1 MAQSLKDIIDG
12 LSLTTG
18 LKLCLDAGDSASYNP
33 SVQTA
38 KWLDTSGN
46 GYDFY
51 RGNSATADPQ
61 EPTFNGSA
69 GGLSPS
75 EYWSFDGGDYFTY
88 DATNEA
94 WMDNLHKDGS
104 TFSLVAA
111 FYRNS
116 GSDLVRIFTTGS
128 NNTAI
133 GCRILISATSILNF
147 IIANGSA
154 SQTVLQATTAV
165 NSSGWTV
172 LGLSYD
178 ENTGNWVSVINGSVD
193 SGTQT
198 FTAPSA
204 SNASMVARIGVQVGV
219 VGANTANTRQSL
231 QAMWEGVALTSS
243 QLTDL
248 YNEINQRFNPV
259 INPGLFSNTN
269 IFYSPTVTQAT
280 STQTLIH
287 NRYDNDNTF
296 YAPAVSV
303 GAVTL
308 RAGLFTNGN
317 TFYQPT
323 VNRGAVALSA
333 SLYSNT
339 NAFYA
344 ANVTLG
350 AVNLNP
356 ELFTNTNEFYGH
368 TLDVGTVNI
377 APDLFVNVNEFYQS
391 NVTVGA
397 VTLTASLF
405 ENTNAVYQHNVSVVT
420 PNQNL
425 IAELFVNA
433 NKFYAPNLQVGVITL
448 SLEIFVNHNELYA
461 PSITNVFGQN
471 LIAELFVNANVFYGV
486 NIDFAK
492 YAYARR
498 DSSITN
504 IEMRENVQTLNREN
518 SISSTNRKLSVSFR
532 QPNVVKSRR

>member
-18 LKLCLDAGDSASYNP
+18 LKLCLDAGDSNSYNP

-51 RGNSATADPQ
+51 RGNSSAGDPQ
-61 EPTFNGSA
+61 EPTFNGTA

-198 FTAPSA
+198 FTAPST

-219 VGANTANTRQSL
+219 VGGNTANTRQSL
-231 QAMWEGVALTSS
+231 QAIWEGVALTSA

-259 INPGLFSNTN
+259 IKPGLFSNTN
-269 IFYSPTVTQAT
+269 SFYSPTVTQAT

-308 RAGLFTNGN
+308 NADLFTNGN

-323 VNRGAVALSA
+323 VNRGSVTLSA
-333 SLYSNT
+333 SIYS
-339 NAFYA
+339 
-344 ANVTLG
+344 
-350 AVNLNP
+350 
-356 ELFTNTNEFYGH
+356 NTNEFYAASISTNGTTQ
-368 TLDVGTVNI
+368 TLN
-377 APDLFVNVNEFYQS
+377 
-391 NVTVGA
+391 
-397 VTLTASLF
+397 ASLF
-405 ENTNAVYQHNVSVVT
+405 TNANSFYTASINAGSVTLNAGLFQNANAFYTPIITVGSVT
-420 PNQNL
+420 L
-425 IAELFVNA
+425 SLDIFVNA
-433 NKFYAPNLQVGVITL
+433 NEFYAHEVSSRYNQTL
-448 SLEIFVNHNELYA
+448 DV
-461 PSITNVFGQN
+461 P
-471 LIAELFVNANVFYGV
+471 LF
-486 NIDFAK
+486 
-492 YAYARR
+492 
-498 DSSITN
+498 
-504 IEMRENVQTLNREN
+504 ENVSDFYQAKVMYSISGQYPLAGINQDYALDGIEN
-518 SISSTNRKLSVSFR
+518 SYPINETETRPLSGISQQYPLKNINRTY
-532 QPNVVKSRR
+532 P